1 MKFVLYGNGEISYCS
16 EVHHKRSLEALGHS
30 CEIVQEN
37 KVPTDVVL
45 EKALQADAFIWVHS
59 HGFNNPGRI
68 PMGEVLSRLK
78 AAGIPTL
85 TYHLDLFLPIR
96 RWSEYAGSPL
106 WDIEFFFSVDAP
118 MVDHLNANTGVK
130 AHFIPAGVL
139 EDECYISD
147 QPSLHANDVVFVG
160 AVTNYHFEHSWRKDL
175 VSWLRKTYGK
185 RFTHV
190 GGDGDTGTLRGDDL
204 NRMYANSKVA
214 VGDTLCVN
222 FDYPLYHSDRLWE
235 CAGRAGA
242 QIFPKITGLDQ
253 WFKDGEHLL
262 YYKFGDF
269 DDVRAKID
277 WMLDHEDEREHI
289 RRAGHQ
295 MVKSTGTYRHRWQ
308 SIIEKVFPV
317 AD

>member
-1 MKFVLYGNGEISYCS
+1 MKFVLYGNGELSFCS
-16 EVHHKRSLEALGHS
+16 EVHHKRSLESLGHT

-59 HGFNNPGRI
+59 HGFRNPGRI
-68 PMGEVLSRLK
+68 PMDQVLRLLK
-78 AAGIPTL
+78 SAGKPTL
-85 TYHLDLFLPIR
+85 TYHLDLFKPIR
-96 RWSEYAGSPL
+96 RWEEYKGSPL
-106 WDIEFFFSVDAP
+106 WDIEYFFTVDAP
-118 MVDHLNANTGVK
+118 MADYLNEHTSVK

-139 EDECYISD
+139 EDECYAATE
-147 QPSLHANDVVFVG
+147 PSPHANDVVFVG
-160 AVTNYHFEHSWRKDL
+160 SATNYHPEHRWRKDL
-175 VSWLRKTYGK
+175 VQWLRKTYGK

-190 GGDGDTGTLRGDDL
+190 GGDGDTGTLRGDEL

-235 CAGRAGA
+235 CAGRFGV
-242 QIFPKITGLDQ
+242 QTFPYIKGLDQ

-262 YYKFGDF
+262 YYRFGDF

-277 WMLDHEDEREHI
+277 WLLEHDEDRERI
-289 RRAGHQ
+289 RRAGHE
-295 MVKSTGTYRHRWQ
+295 MVKATGTYRHRWQ
-308 SIIEKVFPV
+308 QILDTVFGS
-317 AD
+317 